1 MNTKNKGS
9 LEFYVYKEKSGD
21 YCAICLT
28 LNLIEWGKDPKKLMN
43 SINEAAISHIVG
55 VIKKGLSDELL
66 NRPAPDK
73 YWLMARKN
81 VNIRQPIWIG
91 LLQ

>member
-1 MNTKNKGS
+1 
-9 LEFYVYKEKSGD
+9 
-21 YCAICLT
+21 
-28 LNLIEWGKDPKKLMN
+28 MN

-73 YWLMARKN
+73 YWLMAREN